1 MWDTVALN
9 LAVFDQSI
17 KGFQENIFTGT
28 GFNLQNAGEQST
40 TGVEID
46 MRWQPTE
53 NFQGTIAATFMDPI
67 YDSFVVAESVDDDPN
82 SPTYLEG
89 ISTDLSGTQPPG
101 IHELSLTASARFNFT
116 LGNADGFIRA
126 EYIFEDE
133 VRVIA
138 NTPASIASREVSTIN
153 ASAGLAWD
161 NGFEAM
167 LWGRNINN
175 DEYLLS
181 AFPSVAQEGSFSG
194 YPNQPRTYGL
204 TVRKYFD

>member
-1 MWDTVALN
+1 
-9 LAVFDQSI
+9 
-17 KGFQENIFTGT
+17 
-28 GFNLQNAGEQST
+28 
-40 TGVEID
+40 
-46 MRWQPTE
+46 
-53 NFQGTIAATFMDPI
+53 MDPI

-138 NTPASIASREVSTIN
+138 NTPANIASREVSTIN

-181 AFPSVAQEGSFSG
+181 AFPSVAQAGSFSG